1 MGYVL
6 SRITYWFVMM
16 PKLIKMYLYSYPGI
30 YLPFEDISN
39 DNVYVNRT
47 NYILVTTK
55 DTI

>member
-1 MGYVL
+1 
-6 SRITYWFVMM
+6 MM

-39 DNVYVNRT
+39 DNVIRT